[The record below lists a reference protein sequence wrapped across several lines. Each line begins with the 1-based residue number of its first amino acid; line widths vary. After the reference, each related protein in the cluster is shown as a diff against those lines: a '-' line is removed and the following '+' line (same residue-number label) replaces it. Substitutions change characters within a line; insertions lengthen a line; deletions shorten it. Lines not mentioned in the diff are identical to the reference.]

1 MGTTFSRKNV
11 YARSMPTCTL
21 SFLRSIAIVLIYATC
36 LCRPHAASTQTAAAA
51 PLDSLRQALKAHVAE
66 DTTRAIILIALTRQ
80 LYRAGQHDETLLYA
94 AEARAISRATHYLK
108 GEGNAWIASG
118 QAYLRKGVYDSALAH
133 FHKGHIVFTEAN
145 ELGRLADTYLYI
157 GQAFDYQARFKEA
170 LEQYRAAL
178 SVLEQRPN
186 EDMHVRVLN
195 SMGIAYFNRGSYELA
210 LEHYLAAM
218 KISAT
223 VPDKLYYATIVNN
236 IGVVKMAT
244 TQFEEALR
252 YFRLYH
258 AAAREMNHPQSEAV
272 ALLNMGEALIG
283 LKQYKAA
290 NQHLDSA
297 LMRYAQMGDKR
308 GMSFAEANLGDSYR
322 NMGWFLNAETY
333 YNESIQ
339 IAREIHSDEALVK
352 SLLGLTD
359 LYIRMQQPRRA
370 IAPLAEVRTAAVQS
384 DVVPW
389 MEKVYL
395 YSSRLDSARG
405 DYKSAY
411 QWFKKYSH
419 VNDSLFNEHKS
430 QQVAQM
436 QELYE
441 SEKKDKEITLLS
453 EAKKMEE
460 LKLSSN
466 KTLLIISIVFFV
478 LLTGLILY
486 WVYIKSRYAREV
498 SEQHVRIS
506 EAYEE
511 LKVLMDRVEEQNK
524 MLASKNEALEE
535 LHREKDGLIGVV
547 AHDLRSP
554 LNRIAGLTTLVEMGQ
569 TLDAEGKELVAMM
582 QKVCS
587 DGNGLIRDLLDI
599 NQYEHQEAL
608 TLAPLNVGQFV
619 GTLAAHYTGALEKKQ
634 LTMVLR
640 NDQDSVVQTDSHCL
654 NRVLDNVLTNAIK
667 FSPPGKRIFIDTESQ
682 PAAVTIRIRDEG
694 PGFHPDDLSRVFR
707 KFTRLSARPTGG
719 ESSTGLGLS
728 IVKSLVGKLS
738 GTVKLESTWGQGATF
753 VITLP
758 RNT

>member
-1 MGTTFSRKNV
+1 
-11 YARSMPTCTL
+11 
-21 SFLRSIAIVLIYATC
+21 VLA
-36 LCRPHAASTQTAAAA
+36 
-51 PLDSLRQALKAHVAE
+51 
-66 DTTRAIILIALTRQ
+66 RQ
-80 LYRAGQHDETLLYA
+80 LYRAGQTDQALVHA
-94 AEARAISRATHYLK
+94 AEARAISHAAHYPT

-118 QAYLRKGVYDSALAH
+118 QAYLRKGNYDSALAH
-133 FHKGHIVFTEAN
+133 FYNGHAVFTTAN
-145 ELGRLADTYLYI
+145 ERARLADTHLFL
-157 GQAFDYQARFKEA
+157 GQAYDYQARYKEA
-170 LEQYRAAL
+170 LAQYRAAL
-178 SVLEQRPN
+178 SMLEEHPN
-186 EDMHVRVLN
+186 VDTQVRVLN
-195 SMGIAYFNRGSYELA
+195 SIGITSFNRGSYDLA
-210 LEHYLAAM
+210 LEHYLQGM

-223 VPDKLYYATIVNN
+223 FPDKLYYATIVNN

-244 TQFEEALR
+244 AQYDEALR
-252 YFRLYH
+252 YFRLYR
-258 AAAREMNHPQSEAV
+258 AAAREMKDPRSQAV
-272 ALLNMGEALIG
+272 ALLNVGEACIA
-283 LKQYKAA
+283 LKQYKEA
-290 NQHLDSA
+290 NQYLDSA
-297 LMRYAQMGDKR
+297 LTRYGQMDDKR

-333 YNESIQ
+333 YHESIG

-370 IAPLAEVRTAAVQS
+370 VAPLAEVKAAAERS
-384 DVVPW
+384 GALPW
-389 MEKVYL
+389 TEKVYL

-405 DYKSAY
+405 EYRSAY
-411 QWFKKYSH
+411 QWFKRYTHLK
-419 VNDSLFNEHKS
+419 DSLFNERKS

-441 SEKKDKEITLLS
+441 SEKKDKEIALLS
-453 EAKKMEE
+453 EEKKMEA

-466 KTLLIISIVFFV
+466 RTLLVISVVFFV
-478 LLTGLILY
+478 FLIGLILY
-486 WVYIKSRYAREV
+486 WVYIKSRYARKV
-498 SEQHVRIS
+498 SEQHERIT

-511 LKVLMDRVEEQNK
+511 LKALMERVEEQNK
-524 MLASKNEALEE
+524 MLATKNEALEE

-554 LNRIAGLTTLVEMGQ
+554 LNRIAGLATLVELGQ
-569 TLDAEGKELVAMM
+569 TLDDEGKELVGMM

-599 NQYEHQEAL
+599 NQYQHQEAL

-634 LTMVLR
+634 LTLVLR
-640 NDQDSVVQTDSHCL
+640 SDRDSVVQTDSQCL
-654 NRVLDNVLTNAIK
+654 NRIIDNILTNAIK
-667 FSPPGKRIFIDTESQ
+667 FSPPGKCIHIDTEAQ
-682 PAAVTIRIRDEG
+682 PEAVTLRIRDEG
-694 PGFHPDDLSRVFR
+694 PGFHPDDLPRVFR

-728 IVKSLVGKLS
+728 IVKSLVGKLH
-738 GTVKLESTWGQGATF
+738 GTITLESVWGKGATF

>member
-1 MGTTFSRKNV
+1 V
-11 YARSMPTCTL
+11 
-21 SFLRSIAIVLIYATC
+21 AT
-36 LCRPHAASTQTAAAA
+36 QW
-51 PLDSLRQALKAHVAE
+51 DSLQQALQSHPTT
-66 DTTRAIILIALTRQ
+66 DTTRATILIALTRQ
-80 LYRAGQHDETLLYA
+80 LYRAGRHDEALKYA
-94 AEARAISRATHYLK
+94 AEARVISRAMQYPK

-118 QAYLRKGVYDSALAH
+118 HAYLRMGDYDSALAH
-133 FHKGHIVFTEAN
+133 FHKGHAAFTEAHA
-145 ELGRLADTYLYI
+145 LGRLADTYLYI
-157 GQAFDYQARFKEA
+157 GQAYDHQARYKEA

-178 SVLEQRPN
+178 TVLEERPH
-186 EDMHVRVLN
+186 EDMQVRVLN
-195 SMGIAYFNRGSYELA
+195 SIGITYFNRGSYELA
-210 LEHYLAAM
+210 LEHYLQAM

-223 VPDKLYYATIVNN
+223 FPDKLYYATIVNN

-244 TQFEEALR
+244 TQYDEALR
-252 YFRLYH
+252 YFRLYR

-272 ALLNMGEALIG
+272 ALLNIGEACIG
-283 LKQYKAA
+283 MKLYKEA

-297 LMRYAQMGDKR
+297 LTRYGQMGDKR

-333 YNESIQ
+333 YNESIG

-370 IAPLAEVRTAAVQS
+370 MAPLAEVRAAADRS
-384 DVVPW
+384 DAMPW

-405 DYKSAY
+405 DYRSAY

-419 VNDSLFNEHKS
+419 LNDSLFNERKS

-466 KTLLIISIVFFV
+466 RTLLIISIIFFV

-486 WVYIKSRYAREV
+486 WGYIKSRYARDV
-498 SEQHVRIS
+498 SEQHERIS

-524 MLASKNEALEE
+524 MLAAKNEALEE
-535 LHREKDGLIGVV
+535 LHREKDGLISVV

-554 LNRIAGLTTLVEMGQ
+554 LNRIAGLATLVELGQ
-569 TLDAEGKELVAMM
+569 PLDTDGKELVTMM
-582 QKVCS
+582 QKVCAE
-587 DGNGLIRDLLDI
+587 GNGLIRDLLDI
-599 NQYEHQEAL
+599 NQFAQQEAL
-608 TLAPLNVGQFV
+608 ALAPLNLGQFV
-619 GTLAAHYTGALEKKQ
+619 GALAAHYTGALEKKQ
-634 LTMVLR
+634 LTMVVH
-640 NDQDSVVQTDSHCL
+640 NDSDSVVQTDSHCL
-654 NRVLDNVLTNAIK
+654 NRILDNILTNAIK
-667 FSPPGKRIFIDTESQ
+667 FSPPGKRIFVETESQ

-694 PGFHPDDLSRVFR
+694 PGFHPEDLSRVFR

-719 ESSTGLGLS
+719 EGSTGLGLS
-728 IVKSLVGKLS
+728 IVKSLVEKLS
-738 GTVKLESTWGQGATF
+738 GTVQLESVWGHGATF